1 MYWYIIKFNTII
13 FMTQHI
19 TKSADFV
26 KEFMAFVKGF
36 GVIGLALGAVIGG
49 AVTGLVKNLTENIIS
64 PLINVIL
71 AKILNLK
78 AGEIPNFGIDKL
90 DIGKFVGGLIEFI
103 VVLFIIYLAVKV
115 LIARFLTEAEREKL
129 GM

>member
-1 MYWYIIKFNTII
+1 
-13 FMTQHI
+13 MTQHI

-49 AVTGLVKNLTENIIS
+49 AVTNLVKKLTETIIS
-64 PLINVIL
+64 PVINKIL
-71 AKILNLK
+71 ANVMGLK
-78 AGEIPNFGIDKL
+78 EGQIPNFGIEKL
-90 DIGKFVGGLIEFI
+90 DIGAMVGGLIEFT
-103 VVLFIIYLAVKV
+103 VVIFITYLAVKI
-115 LIARFLTEAEREKL
+115 LIARFLTDAEKEKL